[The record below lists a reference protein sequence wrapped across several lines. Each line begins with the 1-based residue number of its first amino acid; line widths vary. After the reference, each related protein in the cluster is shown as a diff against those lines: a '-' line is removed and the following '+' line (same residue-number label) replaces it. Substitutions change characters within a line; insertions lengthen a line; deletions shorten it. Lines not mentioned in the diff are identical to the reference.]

1 MIAWA
6 QRFLEGIHALPVWNV
21 ALFFAVC
28 GMLQAFFPVFPGDI
42 VLIIGAGVWTGG
54 LANDLWP
61 VLFSYWIGTTAASLA
76 LTEIGR
82 SFGDYLLTRRWLRR
96 VFPPRRQALAGS
108 WLRRRGVLTIFAA
121 KFIMGMNLPILMVCG
136 ILRMPR
142 RRVYPAV
149 ILTTA
154 IHNTLLYSLGSAVG
168 LNWQTVKDFLL
179 EYELVVALALAV
191 IIGLAVWIR
200 SKLSGVRGE
209 NP

>member
-1 MIAWA
+1 
-6 QRFLEGIHALPVWNV
+6 
-21 ALFFAVC
+21 
-28 GMLQAFFPVFPGDI
+28 
-42 VLIIGAGVWTGG
+42 
-54 LANDLWP
+54 
-61 VLFSYWIGTTAASLA
+61 
-76 LTEIGR
+76 
-82 SFGDYLLTRRWLRR
+82 
-96 VFPPRRQALAGS
+96 
-108 WLRRRGVLTIFAA
+108 
-121 KFIMGMNLPILMVCG
+121 MGMNIPILMVCG

-200 SKLSGVRGE
+200 SKLSGGGK